1 MCAAD
6 AASSRGR
13 VIITSPKR
21 GNAEKKQGSTFK
33 KFKQMFG
40 SKDREAPEEKDVPPS
55 SSTGP

>member
-1 MCAAD
+1 MCAAE
-6 AASSRGR
+6 AASSRGQ

-40 SKDREAPEEKDVPPS
+40 GKDKEAQEEKEAAPS
-55 SSTGP
+55 SSSGP